1 MEVAAGG
8 RVLLELPGVSIPT
21 GLHPAPPREGLLQGR
36 LRVLQGPKDVV
47 LEWEPLEELWDP
59 PDDAPPPEEE
69 PPDPGFEPD
78 WAVLS
83 PPRAPPRPPGWRGG
97 FRLELGEV
105 GGLRRSPPGLH
116 RPFLVLLPRGGPC
129 PPPLHFPRG
138 GPRKLL
144 RLLGTRLRPSPR
156 DPRLLLVTPPEGPD
170 PPPQPPSP
178 GLVTRLLQGPYAA
191 TLGGLSRL
199 VGGGRGHAPPPCA
212 RGAEPELEPEPPFEV
227 RLGPRPSPPRG
238 PPVTSEEWGRSHD
251 AEGRSLDPEGLRQ
264 RLFRGGLSPEVR
276 PEGWRR
282 LLGLLPWGGA
292 ASDPPE
298 RDWRADYFRMKLQWV
313 SLSPG
318 QQRRNSPFRRYRRR
332 LERDLAR
339 CHPHAPAAERRL
351 LRDVL
356 LTHCMFHFDLGYVRG
371 MSEVLGPLLSVAPDE
386 VEAFWGFSRL
396 MELVGSNFGPGREG
410 LKRQLGQLGQL
421 VRVVDP
427 ELYPRLEAEGTRGC
441 CRRWLQLRFQPPL
454 GLQGTLRLWEVLWTG
469 LPCPNF
475 HLLLVCALLEMAG
488 DGGDVGDIGDTGD
501 VGDTGDIG
509 DIGDIGDTGEDW
521 DTDSDEDSDD
531 WDEPPPGRRP
541 ALEAGEVLTRAE
553 GLFLQLA
560 AAPDLPPALQELLG
574 LGGPPPSPPP
584 GPPPELPQPPSAGDP
599 PPAP

>member
-227 RLGPRPSPPRG
+227 IACVRLGPRPSPPRG

-264 RLFRGGLSPEVR
+264 RLFRGGAEPRGAARGLAAAAGAAAVGGGGLRPPRARLEGRLFPHEAAVGVAQPRAAAQEQPLPPLPPPPGAGPGPVSPPRPRGRAAAAARRAADPLHVPLRPGVR
-276 PEGWRR
+276 AGDERGAGAPPQRR
-282 LLGLLPWGGA
+282 PRRGRSLLGLLPPHGAGGKQFRAGPGGA
-292 ASDPPE
+292 EAATGATGATGASGGPRALPP
-298 RDWRADYFRMKLQWV
+298 
-313 SLSPG
+313 PG
-318 QQRRNSPFRRYRRR
+318 GRG
-332 LERDLAR
+332 
-339 CHPHAPAAERRL
+339 HPRVLPPLAPAAL
-351 LRDVL
+351 
-356 LTHCMFHFDLGYVRG
+356 
-371 MSEVLGPLLSVAPDE
+371 PAP
-386 VEAFWGFSRL
+386 
-396 MELVGSNFGPGREG
+396 PGTAG
-410 LKRQLGQLGQL
+410 
-421 VRVVDP
+421 DT
-427 ELYPRLEAEGTRGC
+427 A
-441 CRRWLQLRFQPPL
+441 PL
-454 GLQGTLRLWEVLWTG
+454 GGAVDGAALPQLPPAAGLR
-469 LPCPNF
+469 PP
-475 HLLLVCALLEMAG
+475 G
-488 DGGDVGDIGDTGD
+488 DGG
-501 VGDTGDIG
+501 
-509 DIGDIGDTGEDW
+509 
-521 DTDSDEDSDD
+521 
-531 WDEPPPGRRP
+531 GR
-541 ALEAGEVLTRAE
+541 
-553 GLFLQLA
+553 
-560 AAPDLPPALQELLG
+560 
-574 LGGPPPSPPP
+574 GGRW
-584 GPPPELPQPPSAGDP
+584 GHRGHRRRGGHRGHWGHWRHWGHR
-599 PPAP
+599 